1 LDSLPSPAPP
11 PPAPPPASLYYCP
24 LLILFTSVTRD
35 YSYASLTPTE
45 SDAGHGTR
53 RVSTTLNGIE
63 LGRVRLD
70 QKQLALG
77 SGAVDLRG
85 KVPPTLLPLIVL
97 EQKRHFH
104 L

>member
-1 LDSLPSPAPP
+1 M
-11 PPAPPPASLYYCP
+11 
-24 LLILFTSVTRD
+24 
-35 YSYASLTPTE
+35 YASLTPTE
-45 SDAGHGTR
+45 SDASHVT

-77 SGAVDLRG
+77 SGAVDLRA